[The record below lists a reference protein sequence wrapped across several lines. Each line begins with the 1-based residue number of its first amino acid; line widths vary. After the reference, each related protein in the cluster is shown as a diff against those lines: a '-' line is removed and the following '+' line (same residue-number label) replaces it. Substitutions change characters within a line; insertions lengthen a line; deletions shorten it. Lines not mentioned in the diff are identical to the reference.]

1 MPPGMNEIAHEDRT
15 DHDGR
20 EQEITLLLEVAR
32 LMGRSR
38 DPDAAIYRILGMMSQ
53 LLGLN
58 RGRVLLP
65 DPDSGNLKI
74 RHAYG
79 LTDAER
85 ERGSYSLGEGVTGRV
100 MKTGQIALIQDID
113 NEPEYLARAVD
124 RATLP
129 QETVA
134 YIALPIVQD
143 ETSIGV
149 LGVHRLRRRSRQFQ
163 DDLNVLRVIAAMIGQ
178 VLRIN
183 QLIAERTA
191 ELVSENRYL
200 KSALDTQGA
209 KYGILGESP
218 ALRAVLK
225 QVHRIADTQATVLIT
240 GDSGTGKEKI
250 ARMIHRISQR
260 NARPFISL
268 NCAAIPADLLES
280 ELFGHEK
287 GAFTGANSA
296 KSGKIALAD
305 GGTLFLDE
313 IGDMPEALQSKILRV
328 LQERVVQPIGGARD
342 IPVDVRVVA
351 ATHKDLQQAVN
362 AGEFRLDLFYRLNV
376 IPLHMPALRDRASDI
391 RLLARHFLDR
401 YSHLHGWNVVL
412 DEGVMERLETFDWPG
427 NIRQLENVLE
437 RAVLLSSEGRVGTAL
452 IDEILHE
459 ESRISPGMHASRPT
473 EPETGASAAP
483 FGNESAG
490 QHPDERLSTD
500 PPTHHNGASGTAIVR
515 PYRRVQAS
523 EADEL
528 REAVERSGGNK
539 TRAAMAL
546 GLTPRQLRYRLK
558 KLGL

>member
-1 MPPGMNEIAHEDRT
+1 MNDTATEDRT
-15 DHDGR
+15 DHATR

-65 DPDSGNLKI
+65 DPDSGQLKI

-134 YIALPIVQD
+134 YIGVPIVQD
-143 ETSIGV
+143 EQPIGV

-163 DDLNVLRVIAAMIGQ
+163 DDLNVLRVVASMIGQ

-218 ALRAVLK
+218 ALRSVLK

-287 GAFTGANSA
+287 GAFTGASSA
-296 KSGKIALAD
+296 KTGKIALAD

-328 LQERVVQPIGGARD
+328 LQERVVQPIGGSRD

-351 ATHKDLQQAVN
+351 ATHKDLQKAVN

-401 YSHLHGWNVVL
+401 YTHVHGWNVVL
-412 DEGVMERLETFDWPG
+412 GDGVMERLETFDWPG

-437 RAVLLSSEGRVGTAL
+437 RAVLLSSEGRIGTGL
-452 IDEILHE
+452 VDEILHE
-459 ESRISPGMHASRPT
+459 ESRISPGLHA
-473 EPETGASAAP
+473 TGPAGSPQPDTAP
-483 FGNESAG
+483 SPDTPAFPGTHGNEAHSDGAAG
-490 QHPDERLSTD
+490 P
-500 PPTHHNGASGTAIVR
+500 GIVR
-515 PYRRVQAS
+515 PYRRVHAS
-523 EADEL
+523 EADQL
-528 REAVERSGGNK
+528 RDAIERSGGNK
-539 TRAAMAL
+539 TRAAMDL

-558 KLGL
+558 KLGLA

>member
-1 MPPGMNEIAHEDRT
+1 MALHSLSEPAAPDLAT
-15 DHDGR
+15 R
-20 EQEITLLLEVAR
+20 EQEITLLLEVAK
-32 LMGRSR
+32 LMGRSG

-65 DPDSGNLKI
+65 DPDTGKLRI

-85 ERGSYSLGEGVTGRV
+85 ERGRYSLGEGVTGRV

-113 NEPEYLARAVD
+113 NEPEYLARAID

-134 YIALPIVQD
+134 YIAVPIVQD
-143 ETSIGV
+143 EHAIGV

-163 DDLNVLRVIAAMIGQ
+163 DDLNVLRVIASMIGQ

-200 KSALDTQGA
+200 KSALDTQGGQ
-209 KYGILGESP
+209 YGILGESP
-218 ALRAVLK
+218 ALKHVLK

-240 GDSGTGKEKI
+240 GDSGTGKEKV

-287 GAFTGANSA
+287 GAFTGASSA
-296 KSGKIALAD
+296 KTGKIALAD

-328 LQERVVQPIGGARD
+328 LQERVVQPIGGNRD
-342 IPVDVRVVA
+342 IPVDVRIVA
-351 ATHKDLQQAVN
+351 ATHKNLQAAVN

-376 IPLHMPALRDRASDI
+376 IPLHIPALRDRASDI
-391 RLLARHFLDR
+391 RLLTRHFLDR
-401 YSHLHGWNVVL
+401 FTHLHGWNVVL
-412 DEGVMERLETFDWPG
+412 DERVLERLEAFDWPG

-437 RAVLLSSEGRVGTAL
+437 RAVLLSSDGRITTAL

-459 ESRISPGMHASRPT
+459 ESRISPHEPT
-473 EPETGASAAP
+473 RTPAEAAAP
-483 FGNESAG
+483 PAVNPAPLAPNDDAQRTSV
-490 QHPDERLSTD
+490 
-500 PPTHHNGASGTAIVR
+500 VR
-515 PYRRVQAS
+515 PYQRVHAS
-523 EADEL
+523 EAERLL
-528 REAVERSGGNK
+528 RAIEESSGNK
-539 TRAAMAL
+539 TRAALGL

-558 KLGL
+558 KLGIEVT

>member
-1 MPPGMNEIAHEDRT
+1 MALHSLSEPAAPDLAT
-15 DHDGR
+15 R
-20 EQEITLLLEVAR
+20 EQEITLLLEVAK
-32 LMGRSR
+32 LMGRSG

-65 DPDSGNLKI
+65 DPDTGKLRI

-85 ERGSYSLGEGVTGRV
+85 ERGRYSLGEGVTGRV

-113 NEPEYLARAVD
+113 NEPEYLARAID

-134 YIALPIVQD
+134 YIAVPIVQD
-143 ETSIGV
+143 EHAIGV

-163 DDLNVLRVIAAMIGQ
+163 DDLNVLRVIASMIGQ

-200 KSALDTQGA
+200 KSALDTQGGQ
-209 KYGILGESP
+209 YGILGESP
-218 ALRAVLK
+218 ALKHVLK

-240 GDSGTGKEKI
+240 GDSGTGKEKV

-260 NARPFISL
+260 TARPFISL

-287 GAFTGANSA
+287 GAFTGASSA
-296 KSGKIALAD
+296 KTGKIALAD

-328 LQERVVQPIGGARD
+328 LQERVVQPIGGNRD
-342 IPVDVRVVA
+342 IPVDVRIVA
-351 ATHKDLQQAVN
+351 ATHKNLQAAVN

-391 RLLARHFLDR
+391 RLLTRHFLDR
-401 YSHLHGWNVVL
+401 FTHLHGWNVVL
-412 DEGVMERLETFDWPG
+412 DERVLERLEAFDWPG

-437 RAVLLSSEGRVGTAL
+437 RAVLLSSDGRITTAL

-459 ESRISPGMHASRPT
+459 ESRISPHEPSRTTSESFAQAVVNP
-473 EPETGASAAP
+473 AAIAP
-483 FGNESAG
+483 NDDAQRTSV
-490 QHPDERLSTD
+490 
-500 PPTHHNGASGTAIVR
+500 VR
-515 PYRRVQAS
+515 PYQRVHAS
-523 EADEL
+523 EAERLL
-528 REAVERSGGNK
+528 RAIEQSSGNK
-539 TRAAMAL
+539 TRAALGL

-558 KLGL
+558 KLGIEVT

>member
-1 MPPGMNEIAHEDRT
+1 MALQPLPDSSTPDLAT
-15 DHDGR
+15 R
-20 EQEITLLLEVAR
+20 EQEITLLLEVAK
-32 LMGRSR
+32 LMGRSG

-58 RGRVLLP
+58 RGRVLMP
-65 DPDSGNLKI
+65 DPDTGKLRI

-113 NEPEYLARAVD
+113 NEPEYLARAID

-134 YIALPIVQD
+134 YIAVPIVQD
-143 ETSIGV
+143 EHAIGV

-163 DDLNVLRVIAAMIGQ
+163 DDLNVLRVIASMIGQ

-200 KSALDTQGA
+200 KNALDTQGA

-218 ALRAVLK
+218 ALKHVLK

-250 ARMIHRISQR
+250 ARMIHHISQR
-260 NARPFISL
+260 SSRPFISL

-287 GAFTGANSA
+287 GAFTGASQA
-296 KSGKIALAD
+296 KTGKIALAD

-342 IPVDVRVVA
+342 IPVDVRIVA
-351 ATHKDLQQAVN
+351 ATHQDLQGAVN
-362 AGEFRLDLFYRLNV
+362 AGKFRLDLFYRLNV

-391 RLLARHFLDR
+391 RLLTRHFLDR
-401 YSHLHGWNVVL
+401 FNHQHGWNVVL
-412 DEGVMERLETFDWPG
+412 DEGVLERLEHFDWPG

-437 RAVLLSSEGRVGTAL
+437 RAVLLSSEGR
-452 IDEILHE
+452 IDTDLVDSILHE
-459 ESRISPGMHASRPT
+459 ESRINPGQNAVARY
-473 EPETGASAAP
+473 
-483 FGNESAG
+483 ESA
-490 QHPDERLSTD
+490 PAET
-500 PPTHHNGASGTAIVR
+500 AEGTKTGPANEAFRPSVVR
-515 PYRRVQAS
+515 PYRRVH
-523 EADEL
+523 ADEAQQL
-528 REAVERSGGNK
+528 VQAIEAHGGNK
-539 TRAAMAL
+539 TRAALAL
-546 GLTPRQLRYRLK
+546 GMTPRQLRYRLK
-558 KLGL
+558 KLGIETT

>member
-1 MPPGMNEIAHEDRT
+1 MGKPRTAEQSPPDLAT
-15 DHDGR
+15 R
-20 EQEITLLLEVAR
+20 EQEITLLLEVAK
-32 LMGRSR
+32 LIGRSG

-65 DPDSGNLKI
+65 DPDSGQLRI

-85 ERGSYSLGEGVTGRV
+85 KRGSYSLGEGVTGRV

-113 NEPEYLARAVD
+113 NEPEYLARAID

-134 YIALPIVQD
+134 YIAVPIVQD
-143 ETSIGV
+143 EHAIGV

-163 DDLNVLRVIAAMIGQ
+163 EDLNVLRVVASMIGQ

-209 KYGILGESP
+209 QYGILGEST
-218 ALRAVLK
+218 ALKHVLK

-240 GDSGTGKEKI
+240 GDSGTGKEKV
-250 ARMIHRISQR
+250 ARMVHRISQR
-260 NARPFISL
+260 NPRPFISL

-287 GAFTGANSA
+287 GAFTGAASA
-296 KSGKIALAD
+296 KTGKIALAE

-328 LQERVVQPIGGARD
+328 LQERVVQPIGSNRE
-342 IPVDVRVVA
+342 IPVDVRIIA
-351 ATHKDLQQAVN
+351 ATHTNLQAAVN

-391 RLLARHFLDR
+391 RLLTRHFLDR
-401 YSHLHGWNVVL
+401 FTHLHGWNVVL
-412 DEGVMERLETFDWPG
+412 DDRVLERLEAFDWPG

-437 RAVLLSSEGRVGTAL
+437 RAVLLSTDGRVSAGL

-459 ESRISPGMHASRPT
+459 ESRIRLHESARRAVPA
-473 EPETGASAAP
+473 AAP
-483 FGNESAG
+483 EAGN
-490 QHPDERLSTD
+490 
-500 PPTHHNGASGTAIVR
+500 PPVPAPAEDAHRTSVVR
-515 PYRRVQAS
+515 PYQRVDPAESDRLLHAIEQA
-523 EADEL
+523 
-528 REAVERSGGNK
+528 GGNK
-539 TRAAMAL
+539 TRAAMSL

-558 KLGL
+558 KLGIEIAVRDR

>member
-1 MPPGMNEIAHEDRT
+1 MALHRISDSTPPDLAT
-15 DHDGR
+15 R
-20 EQEITLLLEVAR
+20 EQEITLLLEVAK
-32 LMGRSR
+32 LMGRSG

-65 DPDSGNLKI
+65 DPNSGQLRI

-85 ERGSYSLGEGVTGRV
+85 DRGSYSLGEGVTGRV

-113 NEPEYLARAVD
+113 NEPEYLARAID
-124 RATLP
+124 RSTLP

-134 YIALPIVQD
+134 YIAVPIVQD
-143 ETSIGV
+143 EHAIGV

-163 DDLNVLRVIAAMIGQ
+163 DDLNLLRVIASMIGQ
-178 VLRIN
+178 VLRIH

-200 KSALDTQGA
+200 KSALDTQGGQ
-209 KYGILGESP
+209 YGILGESP
-218 ALRAVLK
+218 ALRHVLK

-240 GDSGTGKEKI
+240 GASGTGKEKI
-250 ARMIHRISQR
+250 ARMVHRISQR
-260 NARPFISL
+260 NAKPFISI

-287 GAFTGANSA
+287 GAFTGASSA
-296 KSGKIALAD
+296 KTGKIALAD

-328 LQERVVQPIGGARD
+328 LQERLVQPIGGNRD
-342 IPVDVRVVA
+342 LPVDVRIIA
-351 ATHKDLQQAVN
+351 ATHQNLQAAVN
-362 AGEFRLDLFYRLNV
+362 AGNFRLDLFYRLNV

-391 RLLARHFLDR
+391 RLLTRHFLDR
-401 YSHLHGWNVVL
+401 YTHLHGWNVVV
-412 DEGVMERLETFDWPG
+412 DEGVLERLEAFDWPG

-437 RAVLLSSEGRVGTAL
+437 RAVLLSTDGRIGTPL

-459 ESRISPGMHASRPT
+459 ESRISPFEGERYSLR
-473 EPETGASAAP
+473 
-483 FGNESAG
+483 
-490 QHPDERLSTD
+490 DERAPAPSR
-500 PPTHHNGASGTAIVR
+500 HNEPRTLPSSGAPCTSAVR
-515 PYRRVQAS
+515 PYQRVHAT
-523 EADEL
+523 EA
-528 REAVERSGGNK
+528 ERLKRAIEQTGGNK
-539 TRAAMAL
+539 TRAAMDL

-558 KLGL
+558 KLGIETT